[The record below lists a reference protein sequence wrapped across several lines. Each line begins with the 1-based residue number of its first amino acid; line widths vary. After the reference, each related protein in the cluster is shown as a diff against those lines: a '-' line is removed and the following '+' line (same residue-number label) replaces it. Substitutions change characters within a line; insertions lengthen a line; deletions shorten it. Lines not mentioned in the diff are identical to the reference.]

1 MMKEIRVKPLD
12 EDNKNGKMIAYIFL
26 FQPILCIIVAIFMIF
41 IIKTQEENL
50 RFLVAL
56 GIFILLAVFSFFKNI
71 SDIANGVLAEEV
83 CYIENKIFCYT
94 KTRNFL
100 GIKKV
105 IKSFQIPI
113 AEINDVRENEKKIKM
128 NMFSLFKPRN
138 SVEIETREGKKYSI
152 MNDFYL
158 FGKNSQDND
167 AKVESREERAK
178 RIFNEVKELVMEA
191 KNMNTFN
198 F

>member
-26 FQPILCIIVAIFMIF
+26 FQPILCILVAIFMIF

-113 AEINDVRENEKKIKM
+113 AEISDVRENEKKIKM

-167 AKVESREERAK
+167 TKVESREERAK

-191 KNMNTFN
+191 KNMNAFN

>member
-26 FQPILCIIVAIFMIF
+26 FQPILCILVAIFMIF

-113 AEINDVRENEKKIKM
+113 AEISDVRENEKKIRM

>member
-1 MMKEIRVKPLD
+1 MKEIRVKPLD

-26 FQPILCIIVAIFMIF
+26 FQPILCIIVAIFIIF
-41 IIKTQEENL
+41 MNIKTFEGSSI
-50 RFLVAL
+50 FFVAL

-138 SVEIETREGKKYSI
+138 SVEIETRESKKYSI

-158 FGKNSQDND
+158 FGKNLQDND
-167 AKVESREERAK
+167 TKVESREERAK
-178 RIFNEVKELVMEA
+178 RIFNEVKDLIMGA
-191 KNMNTFN
+191 KNKNTFN